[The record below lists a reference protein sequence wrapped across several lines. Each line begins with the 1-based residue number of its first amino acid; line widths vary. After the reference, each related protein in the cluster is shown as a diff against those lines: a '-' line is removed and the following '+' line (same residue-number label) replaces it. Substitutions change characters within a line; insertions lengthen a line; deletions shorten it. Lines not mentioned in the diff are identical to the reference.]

1 LAHLFTDSQRPVSHG
16 VDPNVLLIVRQTHR
30 NTRHHHSHCPERSA
44 KTAECVDILCL
55 TAGLS
60 AAVFVASLVSSP
72 GSAAAGD
79 LPMANGAERFPAAGR
94 ARETELL
101 PVTRKIDL
109 VAAFEF
115 RSQRSQIEY
124 SIRSVPLTFSN
135 RDSA

>member
-1 LAHLFTDSQRPVSHG
+1 MR
-16 VDPNVLLIVRQTHR
+16 R
-30 NTRHHHSHCPERSA
+30 
-44 KTAECVDILCL
+44 CL
-55 TAGLS
+55 
-60 AAVFVASLVSSP
+60 SP
-72 GSAAAGD
+72 AWFRAPAPQLPGD

-109 VAAFEF
+109 AAAFEF

>member
-1 LAHLFTDSQRPVSHG
+1 LSPAWFRAPAPQLPAISQW
-16 VDPNVLLIVRQTHR
+16 QT
-30 NTRHHHSHCPERSA
+30 
-44 KTAECVDILCL
+44 V
-55 TAGLS
+55 
-60 AAVFVASLVSSP
+60 
-72 GSAAAGD
+72 
-79 LPMANGAERFPAAGR
+79 ERFPAAGR

-109 VAAFEF
+109 AAAFEF